1 METRSPTAA
10 GDFNGAIPSQSNGY
24 GTGSLPRSGYNNGQ
38 SAAQNTSGLSELDS
52 LLQDLQNARYH
63 NGERKGWKILKNS
76 PQYRIII
83 HMLILDIDVPVNY
96 STPVSKY
103 NTYNSY
109 ATVEERPTVDSLL
122 NELDNAHI
130 YAVPNG

>member
-38 SAAQNTSGLSELDS
+38 SVAQNTSGLSELDS

-63 NGERKGWKILKNS
+63 NGERKGKRNNRKAT
-76 PQYRIII
+76 
-83 HMLILDIDVPVNY
+83 LIDEI
-96 STPVSKY
+96 KY
-103 NTYNSY
+103 ICIC
-109 ATVEERPTVDSLL
+109 LF
-122 NELDNAHI
+122 
-130 YAVPNG
+130 